1 MSLRGGDIDSK
12 LSDYLID
19 GMSVSF
25 YKMFGDR
32 AGVGGLILIP
42 PSSIDSSAHG

>member
-12 LSDYLID
+12 LSDYLI
-19 GMSVSF
+19 VSF